1 MAAIGGFRSD
11 LSITSKTG
19 NPLVFCFPKSRINE
33 NGGKPRSHW
42 KIPSE
47 QLSSSTL
54 EKDCTICPWKFTEIR
69 PGIFGRMVSAH
80 GLGRAY
86 REAVLRA
93 RSSDN
98 NQQIGKVIYGVSTK
112 TESWLDVALAKYSS
126 KCALRSLKRRGLAF
140 LASARRPNSNRSAT
154 LFSQIYPWNN
164 DLLLSITPRKV

>member
-1 MAAIGGFRSD
+1 M
-11 LSITSKTG
+11 LSGSQEHARLTEILETF
-19 NPLVFCFPKSRINE
+19 PRVFCFPKSRINE

-98 NQQIGKVIYGVSTK
+98 NQQIGKVIYGVSAK

>member
-1 MAAIGGFRSD
+1 M
-11 LSITSKTG
+11 LSGSQEHARLTEILETF
-19 NPLVFCFPKSRINE
+19 PRVFCFPKSRINE

-112 TESWLDVALAKYSS
+112 TESWLNVALAKYSS
-126 KCALRSLKRRGLAF
+126 KCALKGLKLRG
-140 LASARRPNSNRSAT
+140 
-154 LFSQIYPWNN
+154 LFSQIYPWNS
-164 DLLLSITPRKV
+164 DLLLPRKV